1 MAFIPN
7 PNFIRLYSKH
17 TKTIDRLWKLNIEEL
32 KQFQTKKLHEMIDIA
47 LEVPV
52 YKNKFQEAQ
61 INKETIQYIDD
72 ISKIPFTSKQ
82 NLRDFGRD
90 GTLPKNFNLEK
101 GFKVDT
107 SGSTGKPVSI
117 YRDLNAIALEMTTTA
132 RIMKSHHLPQKKTRI
147 SNIGDF
153 TLANSYDEECIKKGV
168 NDQLGFLNTLYSGRY
183 QNLFTGRKISELM
196 HDLNEFQ
203 PDMIIAYPGVLIG
216 LMKLKKEGNG
226 EQLSPSHIVYSGGVL
241 DPYTKKQIEDTFD
254 SHVLGLYTGTESG
267 VIAFQCPH
275 GNYHV
280 QSDLVHIDA
289 IDTNGKSVAPGEHGH
304 VVVTRLYG
312 GGTPI
317 IRYTGMDDIITPK
330 EGKCR
335 CGMHSQLLE
344 NVEGRSVDSIIV
356 PDGRIFPAA
365 TFTLIPGEVAQE
377 KDVDIIHRFQVIQH
391 KKDKIEILVVFNE
404 DKKDQV
410 SNVDTILQ
418 EIKKRYQKLIGED
431 VTIEIKEV
439 DKVKEDTR
447 SPVNLSSIVISHVD
461 HKDWV

>member
-7 PNFIRLYSKH
+7 PNFIRLYTKH
-17 TKTIDRLWKLNIEEL
+17 TKTIDRLWKLNAEEL
-32 KQFQTKKLHEMIDIA
+32 KQFQTKKLQEMIDLA
-47 LEVPV
+47 HNVPV
-52 YKNKFQEAQ
+52 YKNKFQKAN
-61 INKETIQYIDD
+61 INKKTIQHIED
-72 ISKIPFTSKQ
+72 INKIPFTSKQ
-82 NLRDFGRD
+82 DLRDFGRD

-117 YRDLNAIALEMTTTA
+117 YRDLNAIALEMTTTS

-196 HDLNEFQ
+196 QKLNEFQ
-203 PDMIIAYPGVLIG
+203 PNMIIAYPGVLIG
-216 LMKLKKEGNG
+216 LMKLKQEGAG

-289 IDTNGKSVAPGEHGH
+289 IDTNGESVAPGEHGH

-330 EGKCR
+330 EGECQ

-344 NVEGRSVDSIIV
+344 NVEGRSVDSIVV

-377 KDVDIIHRFQVIQH
+377 EGVDIIHRFQLIQH
-391 KKDKIEILVVFNE
+391 KKDNIEILVVFNE

-410 SNVDTILQ
+410 SNVDNILQ
-418 EIKKRYQKLIGED
+418 EIKKRYQQLIGED
-431 VTIEIKEV
+431 VAIEIKEV
-439 DKVKEDTR
+439 DNVKEDTR